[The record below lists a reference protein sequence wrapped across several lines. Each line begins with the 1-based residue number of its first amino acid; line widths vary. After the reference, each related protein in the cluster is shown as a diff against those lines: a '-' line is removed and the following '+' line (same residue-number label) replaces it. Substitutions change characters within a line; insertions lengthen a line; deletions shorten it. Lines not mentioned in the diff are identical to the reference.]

1 MAVIINELIIKGK
14 INGGDESTEADI
26 VKLIDERTKGA
37 TAAKNYLSE
46 SERRALI
53 NECVEEVMSRLN
65 DRLNY

>member
-14 INGGDESTEADI
+14 INGGNEAAEADI

-37 TAAKNYLSE
+37 NNSKSYLSE
-46 SERRALI
+46 SERRAII

-65 DRLNY
+65 ERLNY